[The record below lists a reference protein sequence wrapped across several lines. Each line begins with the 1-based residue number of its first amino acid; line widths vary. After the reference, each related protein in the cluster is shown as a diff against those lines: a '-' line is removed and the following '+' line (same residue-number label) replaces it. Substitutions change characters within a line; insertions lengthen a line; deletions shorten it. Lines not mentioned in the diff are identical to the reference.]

1 MILFNWYSFVSVTI
15 PFLFN
20 IIVAPKITYYY
31 WFVISFSSY
40 SKMFL
45 ISLIIIPLIALN
57 ILSSDWFFNFWLS
70 GFTIILVCVC
80 FKKTYSFFWYHPLL
94 FYDFRN
100 IFKTNCTKNFFIS
113 LFLFLYIWYIKQVI
127 PTSHNYQRLIF
138 EKKN

>member
-57 ILSSDWFFNFWLS
+57 ILSSDWFFDFWLS
-70 GFTIILVCVC
+70 GFTIIPVCVC
-80 FKKTYSFFWYHPLL
+80 FKKTYSFFDTTHL
-94 FYDFRN
+94 FFTISGIYLKPIALR
-100 IFKTNCTKNFFIS
+100 IFLSLYFCFYIS
-113 LFLFLYIWYIKQVI
+113 DTSNKSYLQVI
-127 PTSHNYQRLIF
+127 IT
-138 EKKN
+138 KD